1 MLPLDVL
8 RETNSSSFELVE
20 ISTSILLFLL
30 EYFVSSSL
38 LEVSTFSLTKELSY
52 STHFPLLVL

>member
-8 RETNSSSFELVE
+8 RETNSSSFELVAR
-20 ISTSILLFLL
+20 STSILLFLL

-38 LEVSTFSLTKELSY
+38 LEVSTFSLTKELLY